1 VKNKKNTLELIV
13 PSFRPDI
20 NQEVDIIEELIR
32 IKGYD
37 NIPLTE
43 PDRDILKTSFKLPSK
58 NISPHPK
65 VYCFFRIFRDCHLV
79 FY

>member
-1 VKNKKNTLELIV
+1 M

-43 PDRDILKTSFKLPSK
+43 PDRNILKPALNFHQKIFHHIQRSIASLGYLETVTWSFTNSK
-58 NISPHPK
+58 IDDF
-65 VYCFFRIFRDCHLV
+65 FFR
-79 FY
+79 